1 MTPYEISGL
10 LAKELASDT
19 AAEDR
24 AAEGMAG
31 KDGPSNSP
39 GGELAPIPAVLSSN
53 LGPLHEL
60 EESLLALLDTEDCVT
75 PEQEQAFLQDLSE
88 TMQAAVAKRDR
99 VGAFVKHCEG
109 QAALAADE
117 IRRLTV
123 RKRALENAAERVRGY
138 VLWIIEA
145 MGPDDK
151 GKLRKLEGNK
161 FTFSTR
167 KAKAKLEITDEAAVP
182 DQFRLVSIT
191 VDATEFRRF
200 EQALKGLFRETFSL
214 SYELH
219 QDRLRAYLE
228 GAPTEC
234 ALCGG
239 SGEIFVIPE
248 SADCCDA
255 CGGSGVI
262 PPSVPGAKLL
272 TDRNSLVLR

>member
-31 KDGPSNSP
+31 KDGPANQS
-39 GGELAPIPAVLSSN
+39 GEVLAPIPAVLS
-53 LGPLHEL
+53 PLHEL
-60 EESLLALLDTEDCVT
+60 ESSLLALLDTEDCVT

-88 TMQAAVAKRDR
+88 TMQAVVAKRDR

-182 DQFRLVSIT
+182 SRFKF
-191 VDATEFRRF
+191 VDIDIPAEKF
-200 EQALKGLFRETFSL
+200 ERYMGVLRDLFGVCIPTYSVDEV
-214 SYELH
+214 
-219 QDRLRAYLE
+219 QLRAYLE
-228 GAPTEC
+228 GPPTEC
-234 ALCGG
+234 KACGG
-239 SGEIFVIPE
+239 AGDLCPAGPSDAPMNV
-248 SADCCDA
+248 CHA